1 MRRLWRSPH
10 LPPLGRKLAKAERGI
25 YALEAPV
32 KDRAVTLVRATL
44 AVALFLG
51 TAAAVGAPVGCLPQA
66 PEMPTTEI
74 PKIEAPQAPEI
85 PTFEPPPEPELAP
98 PDAPQVPLPPGQGG
112 GNCCVRKGVLLET
125 KCKGASSCC
134 VKDLDSQG
142 RCEDAEGFWFMS
154 EEGCAG
160 AC

>member
-51 TAAAVGAPVGCLPQA
+51 TVAAVGAPVGCLPQA

-154 EEGCAG
+154 EEG
-160 AC
+160 

>member
-1 MRRLWRSPH
+1 M
-10 LPPLGRKLAKAERGI
+10 
-25 YALEAPV
+25 
-32 KDRAVTLVRATL
+32 KDRAVTLVRAAL
-44 AVALFLG
+44 AVALFTG
-51 TAAAVGAPVGCLPQA
+51 TAAAVGTPLGCLPQP
-66 PEMPTTEI
+66 PEMPSTEL
-74 PKIEAPQAPEI
+74 PKLEAPQAPEI

-112 GNCCVRKGVLLET
+112 GNCCIRKGVLLES
-125 KCKGASSCC
+125 KCKGSSSCC

-142 RCEDAEGFWFMS
+142 SCEDAEGFWFFS